1 MKQRSTVL
9 TIITVICGFYLYE
22 LFDSGIIGTFALIST
37 EYLQQSNQ
45 WYRLVTVA
53 LVHDNSNSIPIHL
66 AFNMLALHSLGSPI
80 EKLLG
85 RARFL
90 VIFFGSLILAS
101 LYSALN
107 LGYNGY
113 SIGVSGAVFGLFGA
127 WIAIG
132 RKVGGDIRST
142 LVIIAINFALGF
154 TIGGVDWRAHLGGL
168 VAGFAITKL
177 LLLNASKKNLGD
189 VENFDI

>member
-66 AFNMLALHSLGSPI
+66 AFNMLALHSLG
-80 EKLLG
+80 
-85 RARFL
+85 
-90 VIFFGSLILAS
+90 LA
-101 LYSALN
+101 
-107 LGYNGY
+107 
-113 SIGVSGAVFGLFGA
+113 
-127 WIAIG
+127 
-132 RKVGGDIRST
+132 
-142 LVIIAINFALGF
+142 
-154 TIGGVDWRAHLGGL
+154 H
-168 VAGFAITKL
+168 
-177 LLLNASKKNLGD
+177 
-189 VENFDI
+189 

>member
-53 LVHDNSNSIPIHL
+53 LVHDNSSSIPIHL

-90 VIFFGSLILAS
+90 MIFFGSLIFAS
-101 LYSALN
+101 LFSALN

-113 SIGVSGAVFGLFGA
+113 SIGVSGAEEVAVACPFC
-127 WIAIG
+127 
-132 RKVGGDIRST
+132 RVMVGDGM
-142 LVIIAINFALGF
+142 
-154 TIGGVDWRAHLGGL
+154 
-168 VAGFAITKL
+168 VARQ
-177 LLLNASKKNLGD
+177 SD
-189 VENFDI
+189 VEVLDVAQILLRSVKQQ